1 MSKYK
6 IIMTGGGTAGHVT
19 PNLALVPK
27 LKEKGFDIKYI
38 GSKDG
43 IEKEII
49 KDANIPYYEI
59 SSGKLR
65 RYFDL
70 KNFSDPFKVMK
81 GVLEASK
88 ILRKE
93 KPDIIFSKGG
103 FVAVPVV
110 IAASMKNIPVVSHE
124 SDLTPGLANRLS
136 APFCTKLCVTFRE
149 SLNYIKDN
157 KGVLTGTP
165 IREEILNGSASKGK
179 DICGFKNNKEIILV
193 IGGSLGAKSIND
205 AVRSNLDEILKNY
218 NIIHICGKNNLDK
231 NLNNKSGY
239 VQFEYVKEDLPHL
252 LKAADY
258 IISRAG
264 ANVIFELLALRK
276 PTLLI
281 PLSKK
286 ISRGDQIL
294 NANSFKKEGYSLVL
308 DEDEM
313 MENDKSLLLKLDE
326 LKENK
331 NTLIEN
337 MKKSEVNN
345 GVNAILEVIFSSIK
359 LNK

>member
-19 PNLALVPK
+19 PNLALAPK
-27 LKEKGFDIKYI
+27 LKENGFEIKYI
-38 GSKDG
+38 GSVLG

-49 KDANIPYYEI
+49 KDAKIPYYEI

-65 RYFDL
+65 RYFDM

-81 GVLEASK
+81 GVFQASK
-88 ILRKE
+88 ILSKE

-110 IAASMKNIPVVSHE
+110 IAASMKKIPVVSHE
-124 SDLTPGLANRLS
+124 SDLTPGLANKLS
-136 APFCTKLCVTFRE
+136 APFCKKLCVTFRE
-149 SLNYIKDN
+149 SLNYIKDG

-165 IREEILNGSASKGK
+165 IRREILEGSKIKGK
-179 DICGFKNNKEIILV
+179 QICGFKDNKDILLV

-205 AVRSNLDEILKNY
+205 EVRKNIKEILKEFNV
-218 NIIHICGKNNLDK
+218 IHICGRGNLDK
-231 NLNNKSGY
+231 ECEKINGY
-239 VQFEYVKEDLPHL
+239 RQFEYVKEDLPHFL
-252 LKAADY
+252 QAADF

-264 ANVIFELLALRK
+264 ANVIFELLVLRK

-281 PLSKK
+281 PLSRK

-294 NANSFKKEGYSLVL
+294 NANSFEKEGFSLVL
-308 DEDEM
+308 DEDVM
-313 MENDKSLLLKLDE
+313 MESDLLMIKLTE
-326 LKENK
+326 LKEK
-331 NTLIEN
+331 KDILIEN
-337 MKKSEVNN
+337 MQNSKLKN
-345 GVNAILEVIFSSIK
+345 GVDEIIKVIVQCIE

>member
-1 MSKYK
+1 MNKYK

-19 PNLALVPK
+19 PNLALVPG

-49 KDANIPYYEI
+49 GDAKIPYYEI

-65 RYFDL
+65 RYFDF
-70 KNFSDPFKVMK
+70 KNFTDPFKVMK
-81 GVLEASK
+81 GVLEARK
-88 ILRKE
+88 ILNLE
-93 KPDIIFSKGG
+93 KPDVIFSKGG

-110 IAASMKNIPVVSHE
+110 IAASMKKIPVVSHE
-124 SDLTPGLANRLS
+124 SDLTPGLANKLS
-136 APFCTKLCVTFRE
+136 APFCNKLCVTFRE
-149 SLNYIKDN
+149 SLNYIKDG

-165 IREEILNGSASKGK
+165 IREEILTGSKEKG
-179 DICGFKNNKEIILV
+179 IRISGFKDNKEILFV
-193 IGGSLGAKSIND
+193 IGGSLGAKSINE
-205 AVRSNLDEILKNY
+205 AVRNNLEELLKDY

-231 NLNNKSGY
+231 KLNDKKGY
-239 VQFEYVKEDLPHL
+239 LQFEYVKEELPHL

-258 IISRAG
+258 VISRAG
-264 ANVIFELLALRK
+264 ANVIFELLALNK

-308 DEDEM
+308 DEDDMIED
-313 MENDKSLLLKLDE
+313 NRKLIIKLKE
-326 LKENK
+326 LKNNK
-331 NTLIEN
+331 NILVEN
-337 MKKSEVNN
+337 MKKSGISN
-345 GVNAILEVIFSSIK
+345 GVNSILDVIISSIK
-359 LNK
+359 KNK

>member
-19 PNLALVPK
+19 PNLALVPR
-27 LKEKGFDIKYI
+27 LKEKGFEIKYI
-38 GSKDG
+38 GSKEG

-49 KDANIPYYEI
+49 GDAKIPYYEI

-65 RYFDL
+65 RYFDV
-70 KNFSDPFKVMK
+70 KNFTDPFKVMK
-81 GVLEASK
+81 GVMEANK
-88 ILRKE
+88 ILKKE
-93 KPDIIFSKGG
+93 KPDVIFSKGG

-110 IAASMKNIPVVSHE
+110 IAASMRKIPVVSHE
-124 SDLTPGLANRLS
+124 SDLTPGLANKLS

-165 IREEILNGSASKGK
+165 IREEILNGNAEKGRK
-179 DICGFKNNKEIILV
+179 ICGFKDKKEILLI
-193 IGGSLGAKSIND
+193 IGGSLGAKSINE
-205 AVRSNLDEILKNY
+205 AVRKNLNELLKTY
-218 NIIHICGKNNLDK
+218 NIVHICGKNNLDNNLKGK
-231 NLNNKSGY
+231 NGY
-239 VQFEYVKEDLPHL
+239 LQFEYVKDELPHL

-264 ANVIFELLALRK
+264 ANVIFELLALNK

-294 NANSFKKEGYSLVL
+294 NANSFKKEGYSIIL

-313 MENDKSLLLKLDE
+313 IEDSKKLILKLNELKKNKDKLIKNMENSGV
-326 LKENK
+326 
-331 NTLIEN
+331 
-337 MKKSEVNN
+337 SN
-345 GVNAILEVIFSSIK
+345 GVESILGVIVKSIE

>member
-19 PNLALVPK
+19 PNLALAPK
-27 LKEKGFDIKYI
+27 LKENGFEIKYI
-38 GSKDG
+38 GSVLG

-49 KDANIPYYEI
+49 KDAKIPYYEI

-65 RYFDL
+65 RYFDM

-81 GVLEASK
+81 GVFQASK
-88 ILRKE
+88 ILSKE

-110 IAASMKNIPVVSHE
+110 IAASMKKIPVVSHE
-124 SDLTPGLANRLS
+124 SDLTPGLANKLS
-136 APFCTKLCVTFRE
+136 APFCKKLCVTFRE
-149 SLNYIKDN
+149 SLNYIKDG

-165 IREEILNGSASKGK
+165 IRREIIEGSKIKGK
-179 DICGFKNNKEIILV
+179 QICGFKDNKDILLV

-205 AVRSNLDEILKNY
+205 EVRRNIKEILKEFNV
-218 NIIHICGKNNLDK
+218 IHICGRGNLDK
-231 NLNNKSGY
+231 ECEKINGY
-239 VQFEYVKEDLPHL
+239 RQFEYVKEDLPHFL
-252 LKAADY
+252 QAADF

-264 ANVIFELLALRK
+264 ANVIFELLVLRK

-281 PLSKK
+281 PLSRK

-294 NANSFKKEGYSLVL
+294 NANSFEKEGFSLVL
-308 DEDEM
+308 DEDVM
-313 MENDKSLLLKLDE
+313 MESDLLMIKLTE
-326 LKENK
+326 LKEK
-331 NTLIEN
+331 KDILIEN
-337 MKKSEVNN
+337 MQNSKLKN
-345 GVNAILEVIFSSIK
+345 GVDEIIKVIVQCIE

>member
-19 PNLALVPK
+19 PNLALVPR
-27 LKEKGFDIKYI
+27 LKENGFDIKYI

-49 KDANIPYYEI
+49 GDAKIPYYEI

-70 KNFSDPFKVMK
+70 KNFTDPFKVMK
-81 GVLEASK
+81 GVIEAKK
-88 ILRKE
+88 ILKKE
-93 KPDIIFSKGG
+93 NPDVIFSKGG

-110 IAASMKNIPVVSHE
+110 IAASMKKIPVVSHE
-124 SDLTPGLANRLS
+124 SDLTPGLANKLS

-149 SLNYIKDN
+149 SLNYIKED

-165 IREEILNGSASKGK
+165 IREEILNGSAEKGRE
-179 DICGFKNNKEIILV
+179 ICGFKDNKEILLI
-193 IGGSLGAKSIND
+193 IGGSLGAKSINE
-205 AVRSNLDEILKNY
+205 AVRKNLDELLKNY
-218 NIIHICGKNNLDK
+218 NLIHICGKNNLDK
-231 NLNNKSGY
+231 DLVGTKGY
-239 VQFEYVKEDLPHL
+239 LQFEYVKEELSNL

-264 ANVIFELLALRK
+264 ANVIFELLALNK

-294 NANSFKKEGYSLVL
+294 NANSFEKEGYSLIL

-313 MENDKSLLLKLDE
+313 IEDEKKLLSKVKE
-326 LKENK
+326 LKEK
-331 NTLIEN
+331 KDILVKN
-337 MKKSEVNN
+337 MKKSGVSN
-345 GVNAILEVIFSSIK
+345 GVDSILEVIIKSIE